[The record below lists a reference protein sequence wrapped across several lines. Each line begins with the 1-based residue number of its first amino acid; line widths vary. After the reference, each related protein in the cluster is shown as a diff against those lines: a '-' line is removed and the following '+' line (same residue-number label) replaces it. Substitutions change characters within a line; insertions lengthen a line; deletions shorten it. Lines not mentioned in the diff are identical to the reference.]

1 MRDKGSEFLN
11 EAEDANRS
19 MYATIQALAETQFKI
34 LQRLADV
41 QREQFRQALEA
52 ARDQLRLI
60 SQVRDPQ
67 EFASAQAEL
76 VKGYGQQY
84 MDSINEA
91 VNIMSGAWK
100 QYGEQ
105 LEKGL
110 TSGADVF
117 RRMADTATRG
127 AEEAT
132 SRAAK
137 TTEKAAPSSKR
148 S

>member
-1 MRDKGSEFLN
+1 MRDKGSDILN
-11 EAEDANRS
+11 EAEDANRN

-67 EFASAQAEL
+67 DFATAQAEL
-76 VKGYGQQY
+76 VKSYGQQY
-84 MDSINEA
+84 LDSVNEA
-91 VNIMSGAWK
+91 MNIMSGAWQ

-110 TSGADVF
+110 ASGADVF
-117 RRMADTATRG
+117 RRMTDTATRG
-127 AEEAT
+127 AEEAS

-137 TTEKAAPSSKR
+137 TTEKAASSKR